1 MRTCLCVVF
10 WAWSFPSHVCQK
22 SKEISQIRAHAR
34 LLQRNLYHPNSLGDR
49 TSILGYQNILV
60 MKLAGHAG
68 RKISNHTLSR
78 GCSIPPLCCKAG
90 KACAAVPCCERSFS
104 TFFEPRPFREIMTRS
119 YDHMNH
125 MNHIYIF
132 IDIHIICAYFL
143 P

>member
-1 MRTCLCVVF
+1 MFVRNQRRYQPPILPPPMETV
-10 WAWSFPSHVCQK
+10 WEAHVT
-22 SKEISQIRAHAR
+22 
-34 LLQRNLYHPNSLGDR
+34 LQGLARNLHHQNSLGDR

-78 GCSIPPLCCKAG
+78 GCSIPPPCCKAG
-90 KACAAVPCCERSFS
+90 KARTTVPCCERSFS

-125 MNHIYIF
+125 MNHIYI
-132 IDIHIICAYFL
+132 YL
-143 P
+143 